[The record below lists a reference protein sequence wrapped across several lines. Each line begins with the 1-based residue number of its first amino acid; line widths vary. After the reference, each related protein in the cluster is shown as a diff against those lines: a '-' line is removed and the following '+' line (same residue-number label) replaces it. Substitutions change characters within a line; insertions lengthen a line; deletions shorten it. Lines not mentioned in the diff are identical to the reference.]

1 MTSPGRIGDEPS
13 PGRRPGLLGLCL
25 LALSWIT
32 WKVDTRVGG
41 IPVTTAQWVALGLVG
56 LGAGCLAL
64 SVSDTWRGWR
74 LGARPWFLLLRDEP
88 WIQAL
93 LVPATRRDYLVIAS
107 FAAAAVA
114 VGLAAH
120 ALTFGAVFPI
130 DDAYITLRNAEMT
143 GRQPDRVFGSAFP
156 WLGSTSLLHT
166 SFVFLGGFV
175 APGAW
180 ATELVTW
187 LGAMAY
193 AMGIVR
199 LAEAT
204 RSSAAVTFL
213 SLLVGLL
220 GGYSA
225 FLLVNGMETGL
236 VLATV
241 TWSLVFTIDP
251 RPSWALPVIAG
262 ALPFVRPELVA
273 LSVPLFVAWNRAQA
287 EALTDR
293 DRSWTR
299 GLLIMGAVAIPLSL
313 LSVLLTGS
321 VVPGTVSA
329 KAAWFAESCL
339 SASIRTTRVAGA
351 LQGFLRDL
359 GPASFG
365 AVFLLSSRVGYA
377 VLAFCCALIG
387 SFWCFL
393 PGGLFHNDSR
403 YMAVLVP
410 AVVLGG
416 MLASQRGALA
426 SKLSLV
432 VLAWGAF
439 HAVERIPV
447 VMGHLAGTVGF
458 TRTELAPLG
467 TWIETNTPVDAVL
480 LVHDVGYIARGS
492 DRKMIDLVGLKTP
505 SSVEVHLRKTLA
517 GCGRDRATAISEIAK
532 ASGATHL
539 VVLVGWEKAFS
550 IAAGLR
556 RNGWDLA
563 LLRTG
568 AYEVYRLTPPGEG

>member
-1 MTSPGRIGDEPS
+1 MTSPARRRDEIRSGRG
-13 PGRRPGLLGLCL
+13 PGLLGLGL
-25 LALSWIT
+25 LSLSWIT
-32 WKVDTRVGG
+32 WEIDSRVGG

-64 SVSDTWRGWR
+64 SLADTWRGWR
-74 LGARPWFLLLRDEP
+74 PGERPWFLLLQDEP
-88 WIQAL
+88 WMQAL
-93 LVPATRRDYLVIAS
+93 LVPATRRDYRVLASIAG
-107 FAAAAVA
+107 AAVT

-143 GRQPDRVFGSAFP
+143 GQQADPVFGSAFP

-166 SFVFLGGFV
+166 SLVFLGGFV
-175 APGAW
+175 APGPW

-204 RSSAAVTFL
+204 RSSAAVTLL
-213 SLLVGLL
+213 SLLIGLL

-251 RPSWALPVIAG
+251 RPGWALPVIAG
-262 ALPFVRPELVA
+262 AMPFVRPELVA
-273 LSVPLFVAWNRAQA
+273 LSIPLLVAWGTAPA
-287 EALTDR
+287 EAPTDR
-293 DRSWTR
+293 GRSWTR
-299 GLLIMGAVAIPLSL
+299 GLLVAGAVALPLSL
-313 LSVLLTGS
+313 LSLLLTGS
-321 VVPGTVSA
+321 VIPGTVGA

-339 SASIRTTRVAGA
+339 SASIRTTRVVGA

-359 GPASFG
+359 GPATLG
-365 AVFLLSSRVGYA
+365 AVFLVSSRVGFA
-377 VLAFCCALIG
+377 ILAFCCALLG
-387 SFWCFL
+387 SFWLFL

-416 MLASQRGALA
+416 LLASQRGALA
-426 SKLSLV
+426 RKLSLL

-439 HAVERIPV
+439 HSVERIPMV
-447 VMGHLAGTVGF
+447 AGHLAGTVAF

-467 TWIETNTPVDAVL
+467 AWIETNTPVDAVL

-505 SSVEVHLRKTLA
+505 ASVEVHRRKTLP
-517 GCGRDRATAISEIAK
+517 GCGRDRATAISEIAR

-556 RNGWDLA
+556 RNGWDLT

-568 AYEVYRLTPPGEG
+568 AYEVYRLTPPGDG